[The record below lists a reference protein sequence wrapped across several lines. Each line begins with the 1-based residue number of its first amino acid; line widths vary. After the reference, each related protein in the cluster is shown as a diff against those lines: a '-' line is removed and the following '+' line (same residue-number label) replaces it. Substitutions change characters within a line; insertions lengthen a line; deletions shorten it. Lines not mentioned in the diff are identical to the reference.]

1 MWKTVPHGMDLKMV
15 GPERTRFSRRGN
27 LIEIKDAPPNGGGGG
42 WQLRSPKLGFAR
54 NAKSRFNPHVPA

>member
-27 LIEIKDAPPNGGGGG
+27 LIEIKDAPPNGGGG
-42 WQLRSPKLGFAR
+42 WVAIAQSKIGFCAER
-54 NAKSRFNPHVPA
+54 